1 LRITKCLL
9 VVIAL
14 MFAISGCKSKSDV
27 PRAAEYMKKTKEVRI
42 GTDPVNLPFEFGK
55 GTDVQG
61 IDVEIGNEIAKD
73 LNYAP
78 AWHKI
83 QGYDHLYEILGV
95 GDIEILIST
104 LVVDPKREDKFSFS
118 TPYYESEDAIAS
130 RFDNRYEDL
139 ASLSGKKV
147 GVATGRPGE
156 KFMSGQKGVT
166 IVKFPTLDLALGA
179 LGRTEVDAVIGDRQ
193 VLTYST
199 ATSFPNLV
207 VSPTQL
213 NNKYKYAVVVR
224 KTEPE
229 MLESINKTIER
240 LRNSGKLTELN
251 STWYEEVRKKG
262 DEIRDKF
269 LKEEALKKS
278 AKTISVTL
286 VNNRKDVVTDSLE
299 GFELVLEGPSGQY
312 KSTPLMTNGNRGT
325 CKFTK
330 PIPPGVYTLDMMRA
344 FRTSAKV
351 EILPLPKSALAMDI
365 SVGREINIII
375 K

>member
-1 LRITKCLL
+1 
-9 VVIAL
+9 
-14 MFAISGCKSKSDV
+14 MFALSGCKSKSDV
-27 PRAAEYMKKTKEVRI
+27 PRAEEYMKKTKEVRI

-83 QGYDHLYEILGV
+83 SGYDHLYEILGV
-95 GDIEILIST
+95 GDIELLIST

-130 RFDNRYEDL
+130 RSDARYSDL

-147 GVATGRPGE
+147 GVAAGRPGE
-156 KFMSGQKGVT
+156 KFMLGQKGVT
-166 IVKFPTLDLALGA
+166 VVRFPTLDLALGG
-179 LGRTEVDAVIGDRQ
+179 LGRTEVDAVVGDRQ
-193 VLTYST
+193 VLMYST
-199 ATSFPNLV
+199 ATSFPLLI

-213 NNKYKYAVVVR
+213 NNKYAYAVVVR

-229 MLESINKTIER
+229 LLESINKTLER

-251 STWYEEVRKKG
+251 NTWYVAVSEKAKEKLG
-262 DEIRDKF
+262 DV
-269 LKEEALKKS
+269 LKEEALKNS
-278 AKTISVTL
+278 AKTISVSF
-286 VNNRKDVVTDSLE
+286 VNNRKDVITDSLE
-299 GFELVLEGPSGQY
+299 GFELLLAGPSGQY
-312 KSTPLMTNGNRGT
+312 ISSPLMTNGNRGT

-330 PIPPGVYTLDMMRA
+330 PVAPGVYTLDMMRA
-344 FRTSAKV
+344 FRTTAKV
-351 EILPLPKSALAMDI
+351 EILPLPKSSLAMDI
-365 SVGREINIII
+365 IVGREINIII